1 MKTTRSL
8 WWGFALVL
16 ALACLLGVAPRA
28 ALAEDEPADEAASA
42 ASEPAKPAE
51 EEKDGPKGVLE
62 KPVTIKGTDITLKF
76 GGFAKVDFIQ
86 DFDPIGNENQFK
98 VNSIPVEG
106 DPDAELGGNT
116 NVSAK
121 QTRFSL
127 DVVGGTKAG
136 DVHAY
141 VEGDF
146 FGDSNAFRLR
156 HGYGEW
162 KGLLGG
168 QTWTTFQ
175 DISARPHTLDYEGP
189 DSEVFVRQAMI
200 RYTGKASDSL
210 QWAIA
215 VEDPGSQITN
225 SSDLSGSGRNNFPDI
240 PAHVRF
246 SSKNA
251 HIQIGGILRQ
261 IRFVSSDGATKES
274 TTGWGLNLSG
284 KIGFLEKD
292 AFMGHVAFGSGIGR
306 YIESFSGTNSD
317 AVLTADGDLEAL
329 DAWTVTLGY
338 EHQWDPRF
346 RSTLAGGFAKVDNDP
361 AQPGDA
367 IKSSTSVHVNLVY
380 SPNRLLSLGPELM
393 WGERKNF
400 NDASGEAW
408 RFQFSIQYK
417 FG

>member
-1 MKTTRSL
+1 MRHLLCCRT
-8 WWGFALVL
+8 AAVCV
-16 ALACLLGVAPRA
+16 LACLLGLQA
-28 ALAEDEPADEAASA
+28 AVVTAADEPVGEAGSSSNEPAEAAEDE
-42 ASEPAKPAE
+42 
-51 EEKDGPKGVLE
+51 KDKPKGVLE

-116 NVSAK
+116 NISAK

-162 KGLLGG
+162 RGLLGG

-189 DSEVFVRQAMI
+189 DSEIFVRQPMI
-200 RYTGKASDSL
+200 RYTWKVSEAL

-215 VEDPGSQITN
+215 AEDPGSQITN

-251 HIQIGGILRQ
+251 HIQLGGIVRQ
-261 IRFVSSDGATKES
+261 VRFVSSDGATKES

-284 KIGFLEKD
+284 KLGFLEND
-292 AFMGHVAFGSGIGR
+292 AFMGHVGFGSGIGR
-306 YIESFSGTNSD
+306 YIESFGGTNSD
-317 AVLTADGDLEAL
+317 AVLTEDGELEAL
-329 DAWTVTLGY
+329 DAWAVTLGL
-338 EHQWDPRF
+338 EHHWNDKLK
-346 RSTLAGGFAKVDNDP
+346 STLSGGYAKVDNDP
-361 AQPGDA
+361 NQPGDA
-367 IKSSTSVHVNLVY
+367 IQSATSGHLNLVY
-380 SPNRLLSLGPELM
+380 SPNRLLSLGGEMM

-400 NDASGEAW
+400 DDASGEAW